1 MHAFKDSMWWESYK
15 VSEFWMQL
23 NKGKKKGKAK
33 THSSVSRHL
42 STRISDRPIDAF
54 VSFYPS
60 DTAAVLP
67 ACPIWHLSVFFLL
80 YRWRSDPTVQPAFY
94 LFLFFLEAVVSFP
107 PFILVSMAASW
118 RGGRP
123 HEEAAPGELR
133 GSSRGRRGEGPGDPR
148 GLSQG
153 AARRMCEGGGDMRS
167 LRFVL
172 AALQTLPLHQPCLIP
187 CALLSSCDF
196 CSQLL

>member
-1 MHAFKDSMWWESYK
+1 MCSTSIYRVHRRYNSYQVQVYIINRVK
-15 VSEFWMQL
+15 LKHTQ
-23 NKGKKKGKAK
+23 
-33 THSSVSRHL
+33 SVSRHL

-153 AARRMCEGGGDMRS
+153 RQGKCARVAA
-167 LRFVL
+167 
-172 AALQTLPLHQPCLIP
+172 T
-187 CALLSSCDF
+187 CD
-196 CSQLL
+196 L

>member
-1 MHAFKDSMWWESYK
+1 MCSTSIYRVHRRYNSYQVQVYIINRVKLKHTRVFLGISAHEFLTARSMLLL
-15 VSEFWMQL
+15 VFIRLIQL
-23 NKGKKKGKAK
+23 RCSPPA
-33 THSSVSRHL
+33 L
-42 STRISDRPIDAF
+42 SGICLF
-54 VSFYPS
+54 
-60 DTAAVLP
+60 
-67 ACPIWHLSVFFLL
+67 FFLL

-153 AARRMCEGGGDMRS
+153 RQGECARVAA
-167 LRFVL
+167 
-172 AALQTLPLHQPCLIP
+172 T
-187 CALLSSCDF
+187 CD
-196 CSQLL
+196 L